1 MAIGRFVAFVDSIN
15 ERVGNLLSFLI
26 IPIVLVASLEVVLRY
41 VFNRPTIWAWDL
53 NVMILGLYAI
63 MSGGYVL
70 LKEGHVTM
78 DVVVAKISP
87 RVRAILAMIAY
98 SLFFITI
105 GVLVWQG
112 TLEALESVSMKEKIN
127 SAWSPPLYPLKI
139 FWPIGAFLLL
149 LQGVATYVRYFN
161 TARKGESG

>member
-1 MAIGRFVAFVDSIN
+1 MAGGAQPLLPPALLEVTVMAIGRFVAFVDSIN

-78 DVVVAKISP
+78 DVVVAKLSP
-87 RVRAILAMIAY
+87 RIRAILAMIAY

-105 GVLVWQG
+105 GAEPAPMV
-112 TLEALESVSMKEKIN
+112 
-127 SAWSPPLYPLKI
+127 Y
-139 FWPIGAFLLL
+139 
-149 LQGVATYVRYFN
+149 
-161 TARKGESG
+161 

>member
-1 MAIGRFVAFVDSIN
+1 MV
-15 ERVGNLLSFLI
+15 
-26 IPIVLVASLEVVLRY
+26 
-41 VFNRPTIWAWDL
+41 
-53 NVMILGLYAI
+53 LGLYAI

-78 DVVVAKISP
+78 DVVVAKLSP
-87 RVRAILAMIAY
+87 RVKAILAMIAF
-98 SLFFITI
+98 SLFFIT
-105 GVLVWQG
+105 VCALVYYG

-149 LQGVATYVRYFN
+149 LQGIATFIRYLN
-161 TARKGESG
+161 TARSKGGSS